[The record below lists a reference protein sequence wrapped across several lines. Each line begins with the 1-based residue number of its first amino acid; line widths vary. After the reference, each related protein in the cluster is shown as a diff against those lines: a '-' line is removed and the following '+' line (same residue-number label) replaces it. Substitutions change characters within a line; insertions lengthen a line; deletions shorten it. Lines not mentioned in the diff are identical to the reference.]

1 MNQKAEG
8 TTARIEVAR
17 EGAEWSVRENGRT
30 VIRFFG
36 RTAAVDF
43 GCTLA
48 KAHAPSE
55 IVVHRRDGSIECSG
69 RIHPHRCTKR
79 CRC

>member
-1 MNQKAEG
+1 MNPNIES
-8 TTARIEVAR
+8 TTSSIEVVR

-30 VIRFFG
+30 VIRFF
-36 RTAAVDF
+36 RRNAAVDF

-48 KAHAPSE
+48 KAHSPSE
-55 IVVHRRDGSIECSG
+55 IVVRRRDGSVECSG
-69 RIHPHRCTKR
+69 HFRERPRPRR

>member
-1 MNQKAEG
+1 MNQNAAE
-8 TTARIEVAR
+8 TTARVEVVR

-36 RTAAVDF
+36 RSAAVDF

-55 IVVHRRDGSIECSG
+55 IVVHRRDGSVECSG
-69 RIHPHRCTKR
+69 RFHARRRARR

>member
-1 MNQKAEG
+1 MNSKAEG
-8 TTARIEVAR
+8 TTTSVEVVR

-30 VIRFFG
+30 IIRFFG
-36 RTAAVDF
+36 KSAAVDF

-55 IVVHRRDGSIECSG
+55 IVVRRRDGSVDCSG
-69 RIHPHRCTKR
+69 RFHPRRRTGR
-79 CRC
+79 SPY

>member
-1 MNQKAEG
+1 MNPNVEG
-8 TTARIEVAR
+8 TMSSIEVVR

-36 RTAAVDF
+36 RSAAVDF
-43 GCTLA
+43 GCTLT

-55 IVVHRRDGSIECSG
+55 IVVHRRDGSVDCSG
-69 RIHPHRCTKR
+69 RFEARRRARR

>member
-8 TTARIEVAR
+8 TPSQIEVVR

-30 VIRFFG
+30 LIRFFG
-36 RTAAVDF
+36 RPAAVDL

-55 IVVHRRDGSIECSG
+55 IVIRRRDGSVECTE
-69 RIHPHRCTKR
+69 RFRAQPRPRR